1 MTPSLI
7 GNLWCSDRLFGC
19 ETYFKYLLRKDNI
32 LWKSFNPFKQVLCLP
47 KHATKIFSLGTSLDP
62 KTGFVCGSNFF
73 KTTHPFNQ
81 TKLKFP
87 RCLLKCIFQMTVSR
101 HFIKKVEG
109 NAKLIDYHWFSLQV
123 QLCWRKIPITQESIV
138 NSRIVTPRVVC
149 LL

>member
-101 HFIKKVEG
+101 HFYKRGGRKRKVNWLSLIFLTSAIMLKK
-109 NAKLIDYHWFSLQV
+109 DPY
-123 QLCWRKIPITQESIV
+123 ESFV
-138 NSRIVTPRVVC
+138 DSRIVPLGVVC